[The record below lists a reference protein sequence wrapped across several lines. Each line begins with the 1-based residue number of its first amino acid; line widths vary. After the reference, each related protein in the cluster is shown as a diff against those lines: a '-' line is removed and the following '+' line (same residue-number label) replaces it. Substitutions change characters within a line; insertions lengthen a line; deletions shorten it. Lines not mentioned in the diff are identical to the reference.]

1 LHQGREAEHFYR
13 IFMFMSRLHHK
24 ILKSASGFCII
35 CLLFLFGAAFVSAGA
50 PGLSRDE
57 LRAGRAAEVLQ
68 QWYNPGD
75 GLWKTTSWWNA
86 ANALT
91 ALIEYSKR
99 TGSEEYWPVIA
110 NTFDRCKEFEL
121 YDSSLGKNKLIRN
134 FLNPWWDDEG
144 WWVLVWLDAYDLT
157 GEPRYLEM
165 ARTIFEDMTL
175 GWDEVCG
182 GGVYWKK
189 PNIGKHTITNGL
201 FLLAAIRL
209 HQHSPAI
216 VRGQTY
222 LQWAL
227 ATWRWLD
234 THGIVNA
241 ESLVENGLNDLCEL
255 QTGACY
261 SYNQG
266 VVLGGLVELG
276 LVTHNPSLIER
287 ARKIATA
294 ATGRL
299 IYPNGLL
306 KEGGEPQL
314 SGDSSQFKGIFMRY
328 LARLYAI
335 TPDPLFADF
344 IQRNAEA
351 IWELARDP
359 KTDQLGALWGGP
371 FDGADAARQS
381 SALDGLNAVLALG
394 ARNGKALALAKQDS
408 APAKVRVMTWQVS
421 PGLDEKGSDQG
432 ALVQRVKRQA
442 PDVLAL
448 QGLQN
453 YTAERLSTEAAEW
466 GHGYTVFFAK
476 GGGRSLPMGL
486 TSRRPIVVQE
496 KLGRDMSH
504 GLLHGRTY
512 GLDFLTLQ
520 LSGEDRETRRAES
533 KRIVFRIQ
541 QLLQTRREAI
551 VLGDFNA
558 FSPFDAA
565 LYPRGRREAAQ
576 PGIAAPDTGP
586 DYSVMSLYL
595 GCSLVDLG
603 AQTPGS
609 PVDRITWFAPQG
621 RPTPPQPIPGY
632 SRGRIDYIL
641 ATPGVV
647 ARVGRCRVL
656 TGERDRSGSGH
667 QPVVVDLE
675 GR

>member
-1 LHQGREAEHFYR
+1 MQSTFIGSVMKRLHDR
-13 IFMFMSRLHHK
+13 IFE
-24 ILKSASGFCII
+24 SANVLRVLF
-35 CLLFLFGAAFVSAGA
+35 LLFLFGSACVSAGA
-50 PGLSRDE
+50 PGFSRDE
-57 LRAGRAAEVLQ
+57 FRARRAAEVLQ

-144 WWVLVWLDAYDLT
+144 WWVLVWLDAYELT
-157 GEPRYLEM
+157 GEARYLAM
-165 ARTIFEDMTL
+165 AQTIFEDMTL

-209 HQHSPAI
+209 HQHSPAT

-227 ATWRWLD
+227 TTWRWLEA
-234 THGIVNA
+234 HAIVNA
-241 ESLVENGLNDLCEL
+241 ESLVENGLNDQCEL
-255 QTGACY
+255 QTGTFFT
-261 SYNQG
+261 YNQG

-276 LVTHNPSLIER
+276 LVTQNPSLIER

-294 ATGRL
+294 ATGKL
-299 IYPNGLL
+299 IYPNGIL
-306 KEGGEPQL
+306 KEGGEPQMN
-314 SGDSSQFKGIFMRY
+314 GDSSQFKGILMRY
-328 LARLYAI
+328 LTRLYAI
-335 TPDPLFADF
+335 IPDPLFAEF
-344 IQRNAEA
+344 IQRNAAA

-359 KTDQLGALWGGP
+359 KADQLGALWGGP

-394 ARNGKALALAKQDS
+394 SRNGTVPTPARQVP
-408 APAKVRVMTWQVS
+408 APEKVRVMTWQVD
-421 PGLDEKGSDQG
+421 PGLAEKGSDQG
-432 ALVQRVKRQA
+432 ALTLRVKKHA

-453 YTAERLSTEAAEW
+453 YTAERLSAEAAEW
-466 GHGYTVFFAK
+466 GHSYTVFFAK
-476 GGGRSLPMGL
+476 GRARALPLGL
-486 TSRRPIVVQE
+486 TSRRPIAIQE

-512 GLDFLTLQ
+512 GIEFLTLQ
-520 LSGEDRETRRAES
+520 LSGEDGEERRAES

-541 QLLQTRREAI
+541 QLMQSGREAI

-558 FSPFDAA
+558 FSPFDAT
-565 LYPRGRREAAQ
+565 LYACGRREARQ
-576 PGIAAPDTGP
+576 PGIAAPDKGS

-595 GCSLVDLG
+595 GCRLVDLG
-603 AQTPGS
+603 AQAPGAAA
-609 PVDRITWFAPQG
+609 DRLTWFAPKG
-621 RPTPPQPIPGY
+621 WRTPLQTVPSY

-641 ATPGVV
+641 ATPSV
-647 ARVGRCRVL
+647 AARAGRCRVL
-656 TGERDRSGSGH
+656 SGERDRSGSGH
-667 QPVVVDLE
+667 QPIVVDLQ
-675 GR
+675 GG